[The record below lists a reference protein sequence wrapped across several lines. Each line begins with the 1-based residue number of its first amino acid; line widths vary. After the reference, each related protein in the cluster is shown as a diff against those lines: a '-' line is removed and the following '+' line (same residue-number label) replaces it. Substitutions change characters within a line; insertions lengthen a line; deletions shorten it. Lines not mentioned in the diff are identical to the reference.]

1 MAEEVAV
8 EQQPVAVESKK
19 RKRQPKAKQV
29 EGQEAQQQQPKVVKQ
44 KKQKQSQQQ
53 NSEKVYFIT
62 ESSLKEAHVQ
72 QQQPKEVAAKKEKK
86 VRPKK
91 RPEDIHSIPLDQLVS
106 STILALCMHCSY
118 AKDENGK
125 RIKVGEHEK
134 KKNKK
139 GEPKPLYK
147 FEKRSIDINVCDDNA
162 QNDKTLRVGG
172 ICKSCGGK
180 CSLIVKKQEI
190 LKQQQ

>member
-19 RKRQPKAKQV
+19 RKRQPKAKPV
-29 EGQEAQQQQPKVVKQ
+29 EGQESEQPKVVKQ

-53 NSEKVYFIT
+53 SEKVYFIT
-62 ESSLKEAHVQ
+62 ESSLKEAQIQ
-72 QQQPKEVAAKKEKK
+72 QSGAPKEVAAKKEKK

-172 ICKSCGGK
+172 ICKECKGK
-180 CSLIVKKQEI
+180 CSLIVKKQEM
-190 LKQQQ
+190 LKQQ

>member
-1 MAEEVAV
+1 MAEEVAI
-8 EQQPVAVESKK
+8 EQQQPVAVESKK
-19 RKRQPKAKQV
+19 RKRQPKAKPA
-29 EGQEAQQQQPKVVKQ
+29 EGEVAPKVVKQ
-44 KKQKQSQQQ
+44 KKQKSSQV
-53 NSEKVYFIT
+53 SEKVFFIT
-62 ESSLKEAHVQ
+62 ESALKEAQIKQ
-72 QQQPKEVAAKKEKK
+72 QESPKDVSAKKEKK

-91 RPEDIHSIPLDQLVS
+91 KPEDIHSIPLDQLVS

-118 AKDENGK
+118 AKDESGK
-125 RIKVGEHEK
+125 RIKVGEHET

-139 GEPKPLYK
+139 GEPKPIYK
-147 FEKRSIDINVCDDNA
+147 FEKRSVEINVCDDNA

>member
-8 EQQPVAVESKK
+8 EQQSVAVESKK

-44 KKQKQSQQQ
+44 KKQKQS
-53 NSEKVYFIT
+53 SEKVYFIT
-62 ESSLKEAHVQ
+62 ESSLKEAQIQ
-72 QQQPKEVAAKKEKK
+72 QSGAPKEVAAKKEKK

-91 RPEDIHSIPLDQLVS
+91 RPEDIHAVPLDQLVS

-118 AKDENGK
+118 AKDEQGK

-180 CSLIVKKQEI
+180 CSLIVKKQEM
-190 LKQQQ
+190 LKQQ